1 MEEASKKRQKLLNI
15 ILIVSLAAIAGLAL
29 WIYTAPYRFYNQP
42 LPPGSQVSI
51 LVWGS
56 YLNDTG
62 MSRGTG
68 YVEGVN
74 MTFSD
79 TSNGAVFSIVTPP
92 KILEVKLVVGHNYH
106 ATATLGGSS
115 KSADAIVGG
124 YGGILEVLVWD
135 NRTIRSANFG
145 MLTH

>member
-1 MEEASKKRQKLLNI
+1 MEPRSKRREILLVS
-15 ILIVSLAAIAGLAL
+15 LLVSLASVAGLAI
-29 WIYTAPYRFYNQP
+29 WVYTAPYRFYRQP

-62 MSRGTG
+62 TIRGTS
-68 YVEGVN
+68 YVESVN
-74 MTFSD
+74 ITFSD
-79 TSNGAVFSIVTPP
+79 ISNGTFFSIVTPS

-106 ATATLGGSS
+106 ATVMLGVSS

-145 MLTH
+145 MITP

>member
-1 MEEASKKRQKLLNI
+1 MEPRSKRREKLL
-15 ILIVSLAAIAGLAL
+15 LVSLLVSLASVAGLAI
-29 WIYTAPYRFYNQP
+29 WVYTAPYRFPRPP

-62 MSRGTG
+62 AVRGTS
-68 YVEGVN
+68 YVEGMN
-74 MTFSD
+74 ITFSD
-79 TSNGAVFSIVTPP
+79 ISNGTVFSIVTPS
-92 KILEVKLVVGHNYH
+92 KILEVNLVVGHNYH
-106 ATATLGGSS
+106 ATAMLGVSS

-135 NRTIRSANFG
+135 NQTIRSANFG

>member
-1 MEEASKKRQKLLNI
+1 MEPRSKRREILLVS
-15 ILIVSLAAIAGLAL
+15 LLVSLASVAGLAI
-29 WIYTAPYRFYNQP
+29 WVYTAPYRFYRQP

-62 MSRGTG
+62 TIRGTS
-68 YVEGVN
+68 YVESVN
-74 MTFSD
+74 ITFSD
-79 TSNGAVFSIVTPP
+79 ISNGTFFSIVTPS

-106 ATATLGGSS
+106 ATVMLGVSS

-135 NRTIRSANFG
+135 NRTIRSVNFG
-145 MLTH
+145 MGTP